1 MNRSHE
7 SAHVRPDTAAGAL
20 RRYLNLGVV
29 AHVDAGKTSLTE
41 ALLLR
46 GGAIDRLGRVDE
58 GTTQTDTMSQER
70 QRGITIRAA
79 VATFAAD
86 GVAVNVVDT
95 PGHPDFIAEVDRSLA
110 VLDAAILVVSAVE
123 GVQAQ
128 TIVLFR
134 ALRRLGVPTVFFI
147 NKIDRAGADPERVL
161 TAIAGRLTPALVP
174 LAWAHRAG
182 TPDATAERRDW
193 DDPAWA
199 EQMTA
204 RLADHDDTL
213 FEVWV
218 DPARQVEEQRLRASL
233 SALTRSG
240 AVHPVLFGSARTGEG
255 VAQLIG
261 TVTEILPTTV
271 GDDGPGVAQVF
282 KIERSVAGQRVC
294 TIRMRE
300 GTLRVR
306 DRILLGADRTATVT
320 GIEVFA
326 PGGTAPSDLV
336 RAGQIARV
344 RGLDTARIGDW
355 IGAEQA
361 AATSAL
367 PEPGLEARVVAA
379 DPAQQ
384 ADLHRALSDL
394 ADIDPLIAVRPDDG
408 AARIRLYGEVQ
419 QEVLADTLAADYGIR
434 VEFQETTVVCV
445 ERVAGTASA
454 TLRMGDPGHQYHYS
468 LGVTVEPAAPG
479 SGVELVVAAPQIT
492 LPMHVYGNTEG
503 YRTAVHEYLA
513 LPLAVGPH
521 GWPVTDLRVTVV
533 ESDYPPAG
541 PRALEVRRTT
551 ELVVREAIRRAG
563 TLVCEPTDRFE
574 LEAPAETLSAVLGLL
589 GRHGAVP
596 GPPQVTGGLATITGT
611 VPAAEVGALRTG
623 LHAAAHGEGVV
634 ETVLDHYAPAHHRL
648 AVGRRAGRP

>member
-1 MNRSHE
+1 MNRSHQ
-7 SAHVRPDTAAGAL
+7 SAHVRPDPSAGAP
-20 RRYLNLGVV
+20 RRCVNLGVV

-46 GGAIDRLGRVDE
+46 GGAIERLGRVDE
-58 GTTQTDTMSQER
+58 GTTQTDTMSLER

-110 VLDAAILVVSAVE
+110 VLDGAILVVSAVE

-134 ALRRLGVPTVFFI
+134 ALRRLGVPTLFFI

-161 TAIAGRLTPALVP
+161 AAIAGRLTPALVP
-174 LAWAHRAG
+174 LAKAHRPG
-182 TPDATAERRDW
+182 TPDGTAEPHDW

-199 EQMTA
+199 EQVTA
-204 RLADHDDTL
+204 QLADHDDTL
-213 FEVWV
+213 FEAWI
-218 DPARQVEEQRLRASL
+218 DPAQQLEEQRLRSSL

-240 AVHPVLFGSARTGEG
+240 AVHPVLFGSARTGQG
-255 VAQLIG
+255 VAQLVG

-271 GDDGPGVAQVF
+271 GEEGPGVAQVF
-282 KIERSVAGQRVC
+282 KIERTAAGQRVC

-306 DRILLGADRTATVT
+306 DRTLLGADRTATVT
-320 GIEVFA
+320 GIEVFV
-326 PGGTAPSDLV
+326 PGGTAASDFAS
-336 RAGQIARV
+336 AGQIARI
-344 RGLDTARIGDW
+344 RGLDAARIGDW

-361 AATSAL
+361 AAAAAL
-367 PEPGLEARVVAA
+367 PEPGLEARVVAT

-384 ADLHRALSDL
+384 ADLHRALADL
-394 ADIDPLIAVRPDDG
+394 ADIDPLIAVRPDRG

-419 QEVLADTLAADYGIR
+419 QEVLTDTLAAEYGIR
-434 VEFQETTVVCV
+434 IEFQETTVVCV
-445 ERVAGTASA
+445 ERLARAA
-454 TLRMGDPGHQYHYS
+454 DAALRMGDPGHQYHYS

-479 SGVELVVAAPQIT
+479 SGVALIVAANQIT
-492 LPMHVYGNTEG
+492 LPMHVYGNADG

-513 LPLAVGPH
+513 PPLAVGLH

-541 PRALEVRRTT
+541 PRAVDVKRTT

-563 TLVCEPTDRFE
+563 TLVCEPTDHFE
-574 LEAPAETLSAVLGLL
+574 LEAPAGTLSAVLGLL

-596 GPPQVTGGLATITGT
+596 GPPHTTGGLATITGT
-611 VPAAEVGALRTG
+611 VPAAEVNALRTG
-623 LHAAAHGEGVV
+623 LHAAAHGEGVL
-634 ETVLDHYAPAHHRL
+634 ETVLDHYAPARR
-648 AVGRRAGRP
+648 GR

>member
-1 MNRSHE
+1 MNPSHE
-7 SAHVRPDTAAGAL
+7 TAHARPDAPAGAL
-20 RRYLNLGVV
+20 RRCVNLGVV

-46 GGAIDRLGRVDE
+46 GGAIDRLGRVDD
-58 GTTQTDTMSQER
+58 GTTQTDTTSQER

-79 VATFAAD
+79 VATFVVD

-110 VLDAAILVVSAVE
+110 VLDAAVLAVSAVE

-134 ALRRLGVPTVFFI
+134 ALRRLGVPTVFFV
-147 NKIDRAGADPERVL
+147 NKIDRAGADPDRVL
-161 TAIAGRLTPALVP
+161 TAIARRLTPALVP
-174 LAWAHRAG
+174 LARVHHPG
-182 TPDATAERRDW
+182 TPAAKAEPGDW

-199 EQMTA
+199 EHVTA

-213 FEVWV
+213 LEAWI
-218 DPARQVEEQRLRASL
+218 DPAQQLEQQRLRSSL

-255 VAQLIG
+255 VAQLIV
-261 TVTEILPTTV
+261 TVTEIVPATV

-282 KIERSVAGQRVC
+282 KIERSAAGQRVC
-294 TIRMRE
+294 TVRMRG

-306 DRILLGADRTATVT
+306 DRTLLGGGRTATVT

-326 PGGTAPSDLV
+326 PGGTAASDV
-336 RAGQIARV
+336 TSAGQIARV

-355 IGAEQA
+355 IGTEQA

-367 PEPGLEARVVAA
+367 PEPGLETRVVAT

-384 ADLHRALSDL
+384 ADLHRALADL
-394 ADIDPLIAVRPDDG
+394 ADLDPLIAVRPDAG
-408 AARIRLYGEVQ
+408 AARIRLYGAVQ
-419 QEVLADTLAADYGIR
+419 QEVLTDTLAAEYGIR
-434 VEFQETTVVCV
+434 VEFQETTMVCV
-445 ERVAGTASA
+445 ERLAGTASA
-454 TLRMGDPGHQYHYS
+454 VLRMGDPGHQHHYS
-468 LGVTVEPAAPG
+468 LGVTIEPAAPG
-479 SGVELVVAAPQIT
+479 SGVELVVAAPHIT
-492 LPMHVYGNTEG
+492 VPMHVYGNVED

-513 LPLAVGPH
+513 TPLAVGPH

-541 PRALEVRRTT
+541 PRAVAVKRTT

-574 LEAPAETLSAVLGLL
+574 LEAPAGTLSAVLGLL

-596 GPPQVTGGLATITGT
+596 GPPQVTGDLATITGT

-623 LHAAAHGEGVV
+623 LHAAAHGEGVL
-634 ETVLDHYAPAHHRL
+634 ETVLDHYAPARNRL
-648 AVGRRAGRP
+648 GVGRRPGPP